1 MPNTTSV
8 SLKLT
13 VQATGENSGTW
24 GQITNTNLLIL
35 EQAIGGYDAV
45 GVTSGATLAFTNGAL
60 SNGKN
65 QVLKLTGTIAG
76 NVDVIV
82 PDSVEKTYVVENA
95 TSGAFTVTVK
105 TTSGSGVTWG
115 TTDKGKK
122 LIYSDGTNI
131 LEGISSTGNLE
142 VSGNLDVD
150 GGTIKLDGNYPVGT
164 NNVALGDGALDDGSL
179 TGASNTAIG
188 TNALTANTTGYQ
200 NTAVGLCSLVSNTT
214 GPDNVA
220 VGWCA
225 LASNISGCEN
235 TTVGSFSLKGN
246 TTGCNNVAIGR
257 RSLQSNTTSNDNTAV
272 GFASLCANTTGCQN
286 VALGTNAL
294 LANTTAVGNTAV
306 GTNSLCSNTT
316 GFNNTAVGNC
326 SGNDVTTGDCNTYIG
341 AFAGYQATTGN
352 NNTGVGDQALSLTTT
367 ASDNTAV
374 GRSALKTNTT
384 GAENT
389 ALGFQALAANVSSAG
404 NVAIGYNS
412 QYLATGARNTS
423 IGSASFPAALTGEDN
438 TGVGI
443 AAGISLTSGSNN
455 LLLGH
460 DAGRSGSPGGVIST
474 QSNRIVLGDENIS
487 DAHIQVDWTVVSDQ
501 RDKTD
506 FNNLNLGLDFVNKL
520 NPVTYKWD
528 KRIKYVA
535 DKDKETVDLNT
546 IVHDGTH
553 KEDWLDI
560 GFKAQEVEALEKASG
575 YDKDTNTNLIVTI
588 TEDGKQYGLQY
599 SKFVPILVNAIKE
612 LKAEIDILK
621 NK

>member
-35 EQAIGGYDAV
+35 EQAIGGYA
-45 GVTSGATLAFTNGAL
+45 GVALNATTGATLTFSNGAL
-60 SNGKN
+60 SDGKN
-65 QVLKLTGTIAG
+65 QVLKLTGTITT

-164 NNVALGDGALDDGSL
+164 SNVALGDGALDDGSL
-179 TGASNTAIG
+179 TGGSNTAIG
-188 TNALTANTTGYQ
+188 TNSLTANTSGTFNTSIGVQSLYSNTTGEQNTAIGRVALYSNIAGIC
-200 NTAVGLCSLVSNTT
+200 NTAVGHNALTCNT
-214 GPDNVA
+214 
-220 VGWCA
+220 C
-225 LASNISGCEN
+225 C
-235 TTVGSFSLKGN
+235 F
-246 TTGCNNVAIGR
+246 
-257 RSLQSNTTSNDNTAV
+257 NTAV
-272 GFASLCANTTGCQN
+272 GNEALRLNSTGQNNTAMGVFSLYS
-286 VALGTNAL
+286 
-294 LANTTAVGNTAV
+294 NTTADNNTAFGFEALKDNITGTVNTAMGRQSLQNNTTASGNTAYGHNTLNTVTTAGCNTAV
-306 GTNSLCSNTT
+306 GGSALFNNT
-316 GFNNTAVGNC
+316 GANNTAVGH
-326 SGNDVTTGDCNTYIG
+326 S
-341 AFAGYQATTGN
+341 
-352 NNTGVGDQALSLTTT
+352 SLV
-367 ASDNTAV
+367 A
-374 GRSALKTNTT
+374 NTT

-389 ALGFQALAANVSSAG
+389 AVGYSALAANVSSNG
-404 NVAIGYNS
+404 NVAVGYNS
-412 QYLATGARNTS
+412 QYQATGATNTS
-423 IGSASFPAALTGEDN
+423 IGNSSFPAVLTGADN
-438 TGVGI
+438 TGVG
-443 AAGISLTSGSNN
+443 ATAGISLTSGSNN

-460 DAGRSGSPGGVIST
+460 DAGRSGSPGGVIT
-474 QSNRIVLGDENIS
+474 TGSNIIVLGDENIS
-487 DAHIQVDWTVVSDQ
+487 NAHIQVDWTVVSDQ

-612 LKAEIDILK
+612 LKTEIDLLK

>member
-1 MPNTTSV
+1 MANTTSA

-35 EQAIGGYDAV
+35 EQAIGGYAAV

-150 GGTIKLDGNYPVGT
+150 GGTIKLDGNYPTGT
-164 NNVALGDGALDDGSL
+164 ENLALGDGALDDGSL
-179 TGASNTAIG
+179 TGSYNTAIG
-188 TNALTANTTGYQ
+188 SGSMTANTSGQ
-200 NTAVGLCSLVSNTT
+200 RNTAVGRTSLEVNTT
-214 GPDNVA
+214 GSYHVA
-220 VGWCA
+220 VGFGA
-225 LASNISGCEN
+225 LRSNVN
-235 TTVGSFSLKGN
+235 GN
-246 TTGCNNVAIGR
+246 Y
-257 RSLQSNTTSNDNTAV
+257 NTAV
-272 GFASLCANTTGCQN
+272 GYDSLVSSVGSDNNTAVGYQSLCAN
-286 VALGTNAL
+286 
-294 LANTTAVGNTAV
+294 TAVGNTAV

-352 NNTGVGDQALSLTTT
+352 NNTAVGDQALSLMTT

-374 GRSALKTNTT
+374 GRSALEANTT

-389 ALGFQALAANVSSAG
+389 ALGFQALAASVSSNG
-404 NVAIGYNS
+404 NVAVGYNS

-460 DAGRSGSPGGVIST
+460 DAGRSGSPGGVITT

-487 DAHIQVDWTVVSDQ
+487 NAHIQVDWTVVSDQ

-612 LKAEIDILK
+612 LKAEIDLLK

>member
-1 MPNTTSV
+1 MANTTSA

-35 EQAIGGYDAV
+35 EQAIGGYAAV

-105 TTSGSGVTWG
+105 TTSGLGVTWG

-122 LIYSDGTNI
+122 LIYSDGTDI

-164 NNVALGDGALDDGSL
+164 GNVALGDSALDDGSL
-179 TGASNTAIG
+179 TGANNVAIG
-188 TNALTANTTGYQ
+188 NNALTANTTGAE
-200 NTAVGLCSLVSNTT
+200 NTAVGVSALLC
-214 GPDNVA
+214 
-220 VGWCA
+220 
-225 LASNISGCEN
+225 
-235 TTVGSFSLKGN
+235 N
-246 TTGCNNVAIGR
+246 TTGCFNSAFGVASLRCNTSGFCNTAIGY
-257 RSLQSNTTSNDNTAV
+257 QAMFYNTTGCFNVSIGRDALLNNTTANNNTAV
-272 GFASLCANTTGCQN
+272 GYQSLCAN
-286 VALGTNAL
+286 
-294 LANTTAVGNTAV
+294 TAVGNTAV

-352 NNTGVGDQALSLTTT
+352 NNTAVGDQALSLTTT

-389 ALGFQALAANVSSAG
+389 ALGFQALAASVSSNG
-404 NVAIGYNS
+404 NVAVGYNS

-487 DAHIQVDWTVVSDQ
+487 NAHIQVDWTVVSDQ

-612 LKAEIDILK
+612 LKTEIDLLK

>member
-150 GGTIKLDGNYPVGT
+150 GGTIKLDGNYPTGT
-164 NNVALGDGALDDGSL
+164 ENLALGDGALDDGSL
-179 TGASNTAIG
+179 TGSYNTAIG
-188 TNALTANTTGYQ
+188 SGSMTANTSGQ
-200 NTAVGLCSLVSNTT
+200 RNTAVGRTSLEVNTT
-214 GPDNVA
+214 GSYHVA
-220 VGWCA
+220 VGFGA
-225 LASNISGCEN
+225 LRSNVN
-235 TTVGSFSLKGN
+235 GN
-246 TTGCNNVAIGR
+246 Y
-257 RSLQSNTTSNDNTAV
+257 NTAV
-272 GFASLCANTTGCQN
+272 GYDSLVSSVGSDNNTAVGYQSLCAN
-286 VALGTNAL
+286 
-294 LANTTAVGNTAV
+294 TAVGNTAV

-352 NNTGVGDQALSLTTT
+352 NNTAVGDQALSLTTT

-389 ALGFQALAANVSSAG
+389 ALGYQALAASVSSNG
-404 NVAIGYNS
+404 NVAVGYNS
-412 QYLATGARNTS
+412 QYQATGARNTS

-460 DAGRSGSPGGVIST
+460 DAGRSGSPGGVIT
-474 QSNRIVLGDENIS
+474 TGSNIIVLGDENIS
-487 DAHIQVDWTVVSDQ
+487 NAHIQVDWTVVSDQ

-506 FNNLNLGLDFVNKL
+506 FNNLDLGLDFVTKL

-535 DKDKETVDLNT
+535 EKDRETIDLNT
-546 IVHDGTH
+546 IEHDGTH

-575 YDKDTNTNLIVTI
+575 YDKDTNTNLLVTI

-612 LKAEIDILK
+612 LKTEIDLLK